1 MPRLRCPVDGRFLR
15 AHDWDNNYECSKC
28 GQKYHEGALG
38 ELELLVEPPSA
49 ERPAAQAADR
59 GAREGGRTLLR
70 RAAEATARCARV
82 GELELGAASAL
93 A

>member
-38 ELELLVEPPSA
+38 ELECFKCGMV
-49 ERPAAQAADR
+49 
-59 GAREGGRTLLR
+59 
-70 RAAEATARCARV
+70 V
-82 GELELGAASAL
+82 G
-93 A
+93 